1 MTRKKKSKKK
11 GKDAWG
17 LDPRKVVNTLR
28 EAGKPL
34 SSQEIIQS
42 LGASK
47 KDKHRLKSVLHELMD
62 KGKVYRLKRGAYGLP
77 ENLHIVTGTLEVQ
90 RSGVGFVLPD
100 DKRRG
105 DIFVHPGNMDDAWHD
120 DRVAVALLPGRKG
133 KRAEGRITKVLERG
147 HKTLAVRLLRRLGEY
162 FLLEPTEPRIK
173 ARFMLDDRDVGAE
186 PEPHD
191 IYMIEVGDQ
200 LDQGIWEAK
209 FLAKLGQEADPSVQE
224 ELVKEN
230 HSVPRSFGQH
240 VLAEANALPEHPSPQ
255 DLEGREDLRD
265 MPFVTI
271 DGAKARDFDDAVL
284 VKREGKGWRLW
295 VAIAD
300 VSHYVKAGTA
310 LDREARE
317 RGNSYYFPQ
326 SVEPM
331 FPERLSNGLCSL
343 NPDVERLVMVAE
355 VPFSPDGQPGEAKAY
370 NAVIRS
376 HARLTYAQVKRVIL
390 DRNDDERGKVE
401 HVLPMLEEAERLAR
415 MLHAVRRDRGTLDF
429 DLPEPEIR
437 FNLYGETV
445 DITPKV
451 RHFGHQIIEEF
462 MIAANEAVA
471 RMLTEA
477 ERLCM
482 YRIHPPPDPD
492 KLSSLFDM
500 LSVTELAEKLPKVR
514 GGESVSPSELQQLLA
529 AAEDTDFE
537 FLVNRL
543 TLRTMMQ
550 AKYSPQNEGHYGLA
564 SDCYCHF
571 TSPIRRYADLVVHR
585 SLKNYIAGRDVESLP
600 GPTGM
605 KSLGGALS
613 DTERQAMDAE
623 REILKRLTILF
634 LQDKVGEEFTGVIN
648 GLADFGFWVEME
660 QVMAEGLVRL
670 SSLDDD
676 YYGYFPERQMLVGE
690 RTGKQLRLGQR
701 VRVKLTDVNLSRLE
715 VNLELIEAL

>member
-1 MTRKKKSKKK
+1 MAKKKKSKK

-17 LDPRKVVNTLR
+17 LDPRKVINILR

-34 SSQEIIQS
+34 SSQDILKT

-90 RSGVGFVLPD
+90 RSGVGFVIPD
-100 DKRRG
+100 DKRRQ
-105 DIFVHPGNMDDAWHD
+105 DIFVHPGNMDEAWHD
-120 DRVAVALLPGRKG
+120 DRVAVAVLPGRKG
-133 KRAEGRITKVLERG
+133 RRAEGRITKVLERG
-147 HKTLAVRLLRRLGEY
+147 HKTLAARLLRRLGDY
-162 FLLEPTEPRIK
+162 YLLEPTEPRIK
-173 ARFMLDDRDVGAE
+173 ARFMLDEGDVGAE
-186 PEPHD
+186 PQPND
-191 IYMIEVGDQ
+191 IYMVEVGDQ
-200 LDQGIWEAK
+200 LDQGIWEVK
-209 FLAKLGQEADPSVQE
+209 FLAKLGQEDDPSVQE

-230 HSVPRSFGQH
+230 HSIPRAFAQH

-255 DLEGREDLRD
+255 DWEGREDLREVS
-265 MPFVTI
+265 FVTI
-271 DGAKARDFDDAVL
+271 DGAKARDFDDAVY
-284 VKREGKGWRLW
+284 VEKEGKGWRLW

-300 VSHYVKAGTA
+300 VSHFVKAGSA

-343 NPDVERLVMVAE
+343 NPAVERLVMVAE
-355 VPFSPDGQPGEAKAY
+355 VPFTADGQPGESKAY
-370 NAVIRS
+370 NAVIKS
-376 HARLTYAQVKRVIL
+376 HARLTYAQVKRAVL
-390 DRNDDERGKVE
+390 DKDEKERTAIQ
-401 HVLPMLEEAERLAR
+401 HVMPMLEEAERLAR
-415 MLHAVRRDRGTLDF
+415 VLHAERRARGTLDF
-429 DLPEPEIR
+429 DLPEPEIH
-437 FNLYGETV
+437 FNLYGEAV
-445 DITPKV
+445 DITPKT

-477 ERLCM
+477 ERPCM
-482 YRIHPPPDPD
+482 YRIHPSPNPE
-492 KLSSLFDM
+492 KLGSLFDL
-500 LSVTELAEKLPKVR
+500 LSATELADKLPKVR
-514 GGESVSPSELQQLLA
+514 GGESVSPLELQQLLD
-529 AAEDTDFE
+529 AAEGTDFE

-585 SLKNYIAGRDVESLP
+585 SLKNYVAGKDVEALP
-600 GPTGM
+600 GPNGM
-605 KSLGGALS
+605 KNLGGALS
-613 DTERQAMDAE
+613 DTERKAMDAE

-648 GLADFGFWVEME
+648 SLADFGFWVELE

-676 YYGYFPERQMLVGE
+676 YYGYFPERQRLVGE
-690 RTGKQLRLGQR
+690 RTGKQLKLGQR
-701 VRVKLTDVNLSRLE
+701 VRVTLTDVNLSRLE
-715 VNLELIEAL
+715 VNLELIEPL